1 VSAENGSDPRTEDV
15 PAQAQQ
21 VFDDVERV
29 AEDLAARASRWAVH
43 FAARAREE
51 MEDIWAEAQ
60 SIRHGD

>member
-1 VSAENGSDPRTEDV
+1 VSAENGSDHRPDDV
-15 PAQAQQ
+15 RAPEEQ
-21 VFDDVERV
+21 VVDDVERV
-29 AEDLAARASRWAVH
+29 AEDLAARASRWAVR